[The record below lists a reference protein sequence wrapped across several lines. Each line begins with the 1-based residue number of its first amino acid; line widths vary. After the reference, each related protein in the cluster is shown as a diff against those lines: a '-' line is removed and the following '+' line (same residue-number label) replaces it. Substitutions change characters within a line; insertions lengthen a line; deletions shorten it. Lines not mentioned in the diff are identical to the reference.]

1 VRMGDIRKVAAKVKT
16 DHELG
21 LALWATG
28 NLEARLLA
36 LLIMKPKRLSRAE
49 LDAMVHAADFAQ
61 LADWLNAYVVK
72 EHPDKDSLREEWM
85 QTDHPW
91 AARAGWNLTAGR
103 VARSPE
109 GLDLDGFL
117 TRIETEMPNAHPA
130 ARWTMNNRLA
140 GIGIHHPRL
149 RERALAIGEKLG
161 IYRDYPVAKG
171 CISPFAPIW
180 IDAMVKRQS

>member
-1 VRMGDIRKVAAKVKT
+1 VAAKVKT

-109 GLDLDGFL
+109 GLDLDGLL

-130 ARWTMNNRLA
+130 ARWTMNNTLA